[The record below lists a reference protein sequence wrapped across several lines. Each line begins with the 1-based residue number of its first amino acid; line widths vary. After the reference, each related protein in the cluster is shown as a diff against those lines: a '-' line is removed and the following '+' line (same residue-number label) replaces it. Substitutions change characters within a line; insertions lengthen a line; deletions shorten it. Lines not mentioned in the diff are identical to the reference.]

1 MSYSQDLEV
10 RRSTVTN
17 TLNVRN
23 VWRAIRNLM
32 CIIKTQGTSLIR
44 MILIIVPCLLAC
56 RSIWGSNIL
65 IRNGRSYFTQYLLF
79 WNFNPEWKVGFY
91 SMHIVLKFLM
101 PNRRS
106 DSILCILFSNE
117 QMDRDRILYLTR
129 IFMVNRTGN
138 IKN

>member
-101 PNRRS
+101 RNRRS